1 MTNDT
6 VGPRNTPVVHQIR
19 NYLSVIV
26 GFCDLL
32 LDEYPESDRKRS
44 DIVEI
49 HKAATAAMT
58 LLQGAAD
65 RR

>member
-1 MTNDT
+1 
-6 VGPRNTPVVHQIR
+6 VVHQIR